1 MKLLKLEFFKC
12 RRRKIVLVCAAVL
25 AAELLWFGM
34 YLTRQDAED
43 LVEGW
48 MMLFYNLALIDAIF
62 LPISVAVIASRNC
75 ELEHK
80 GATLKLLETMV
91 TPGRLYCTK
100 MLWGALVLATL
111 LAVRS
116 AAFAAMGAAVHFSGD
131 IPWGKFALFTVIS
144 WAVSM
149 MVFALQQG
157 LSLRFVNQAVSLV
170 CGIFGSFIGIMSMLF
185 PDWLVRIV
193 PWGYYGLLSLARM
206 EWDPDTRFTQYF
218 WRWPE
223 PLDVA
228 LLLLW
233 AALFFIVGRTLFV
246 RRDVSALSESG
257 TGQVPPVTGLAGIC
271 AAAGLSCHSGN
282 RELPGEYRGPGKRLV
297 QSVEPTH
304 PVFLHVLSARPLECI
319 LRVAVEAGTHGSQ
332 LEQFPHRTGAGG
344 GSVRCQADSG
354 RCGVPSGSSVD
365 WGPICPQWKTGRY
378 LRAVAS

>member
-80 GATLKLLETMV
+80 GTTLKLLETMV

-246 RRDVSALSESG
+246 RKEV
-257 TGQVPPVTGLAGIC
+257 
-271 AAAGLSCHSGN
+271 
-282 RELPGEYRGPGKRLV
+282 
-297 QSVEPTH
+297 
-304 PVFLHVLSARPLECI
+304 
-319 LRVAVEAGTHGSQ
+319 
-332 LEQFPHRTGAGG
+332 
-344 GSVRCQADSG
+344 
-354 RCGVPSGSSVD
+354 
-365 WGPICPQWKTGRY
+365 
-378 LRAVAS
+378 